1 MSKSI
6 WSVGFPPNGPCPK
19 ERSFFGIP
27 SLTPPSIEGK
37 TFQEFHNQYEMV
49 SSICLHPVYIF
60 QSELSKKFTCR
71 TQIVSG
77 ELRQTLVQRPS
88 GRKSLTFKL
97 NRRSPLVYRIDS
109 LNHQLKKSQTFI
121 KFQIFHIWQK
131 IYPENHKNWQHSI
144 KSIKKSCFFY
154 SKHFSFSCLGI
165 LTWHLEKRHV
175 ESGDPVEDV
184 FQTTLGPSWT
194 AVPGHSHYIN
204 MIIKSNLAKRCR
216 QQIQKLVL
224 YDVLAMHSRHFC
236 KYSQFW
242 QENSRDLV
250 VDIFLHRWIRW
261 LFLTLIR

>member
-37 TFQEFHNQYEMV
+37 PFQEFHNQYEMV

-60 QSELSKKFTCR
+60 QSELSKEFTCR

-77 ELRQTLVQRPS
+77 QLRQTLVQRPS

-121 KFQIFHIWQK
+121 KFQNFHI
-131 IYPENHKNWQHSI
+131 
-144 KSIKKSCFFY
+144 
-154 SKHFSFSCLGI
+154 
-165 LTWHLEKRHV
+165 
-175 ESGDPVEDV
+175 
-184 FQTTLGPSWT
+184 
-194 AVPGHSHYIN
+194 
-204 MIIKSNLAKRCR
+204 
-216 QQIQKLVL
+216 
-224 YDVLAMHSRHFC
+224 
-236 KYSQFW
+236 
-242 QENSRDLV
+242 
-250 VDIFLHRWIRW
+250 
-261 LFLTLIR
+261 